1 MLRKEVIKIKL
12 YPHQEIWKDIKG
24 YEGLYQVSNLG
35 KVKSLITTQS
45 RRIGILKSY
54 NHSGYRRINLYKN
67 GKGKKYYIHRLV
79 AKAFISNVNNYPEVN
94 HIDGNK
100 QNNRVENLEW
110 CTSSQNQIHAFKI
123 GLQRPNPKIH
133 KGNNYRGIKCQLI
146 NNVTGQIIEFEQMK
160 KASEFLGHYKTF
172 IYKKSKKQG
181 NSFISDGYTVKVGDA
196 ICHK

>member
-1 MLRKEVIKIKL
+1 MIKIKL
-12 YPHQEIWKDIKG
+12 YSHQELWKDIKG

-35 KVKSLITTQS
+35 RVKSLMTTQS
-45 RRIGILKSY
+45 RRSGILKSY

-79 AKAFISNVNNYPEVN
+79 AEVFIQNVNNYPEIN

-100 QNNRVENLEW
+100 SNNVIDNLEW

-123 GLQRPNPKIH
+123 GLQRPNLKVH
-133 KGNNYRGIKCQLI
+133 LGNNYRGIKCQLI
-146 NNVTGQIIEFEQMK
+146 NNISGEVSEFEQMK
-160 KASEFLGHYKTF
+160 KASEFLGHHKTF
-172 IYKKSKKQG
+172 IYRKSKKQG
-181 NSFISDGYTVKVGDA
+181 NSFISDGYTIKVGDA